1 MSDPFR
7 EAAGLFQLQSK
18 GDCQAYRDTRSGAAL
33 PGAGP
38 VSQVP
43 GRRQR
48 QLAGT
53 PWRAL
58 HLRVPVEL
66 HDALLERALRERK
79 SLAMLAEELLRAA
92 LRSPELSQASRR
104 PRPRGGD
111 DAGQS
116 P

>member
-1 MSDPFR
+1 M
-7 EAAGLFQLQSK
+7 
-18 GDCQAYRDTRSGAAL
+18 TR
-33 PGAGP
+33 
-38 VSQVP
+38 VP

-48 QLAGT
+48 RLAGT

-58 HLRVPVEL
+58 HLRIPVEL

-92 LRSPELSQASRR
+92 LRSPELPEASRR
-104 PRPRGGD
+104 PRRRGGD
-111 DAGQS
+111 DAGRS